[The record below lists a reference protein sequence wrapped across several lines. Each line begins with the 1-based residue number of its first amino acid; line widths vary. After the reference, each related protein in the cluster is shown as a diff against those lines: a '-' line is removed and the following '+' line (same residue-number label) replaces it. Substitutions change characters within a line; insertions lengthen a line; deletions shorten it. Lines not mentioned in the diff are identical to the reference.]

1 VSHYG
6 SRFAN
11 DENSIRLPSYTQLD
25 AGVQYSLNESW
36 SAQLNVDNLSNEVGL
51 TEGNPRTD
59 VGSSGIGQLYN
70 ARTLF
75 GRSLML
81 AVHYNFQSG

>member
-1 VSHYG
+1 LSHYG

-11 DENSIRLPSYTQLD
+11 DENSIELPPYTKLD
-25 AGVQYSLNESW
+25 AGIQYVLNENW

-59 VGSSGIGQLYN
+59 VGAGGIGQLYN
-70 ARTLF
+70 ARTLV
-75 GRSLML
+75 GRSLTL
-81 AVHYNFQSG
+81 AVRYSFQPG